1 MGGGCLSLSNL
12 TLLQQ
17 ACLLHVP
24 ASLSVL
30 GPSYLLCPHPRRYS
44 QSRSATPRKCRMASR
59 RFGEL
64 HPTCESTCT
73 HIYSTYIMVS
83 SKKKLPIP
91 PTPHPNVLSQ
101 WKDTYSCLKV
111 IAWASPTTAVHTSY
125 GMHSNS
131 FRLPDQ
137 ITVAAPAGV
146 PCSRFLPS

>member
-1 MGGGCLSLSNL
+1 MGDVFLCQTLPFFNRHACFTCLHPFLSLGPH
-12 TLLQQ
+12 TF
-17 ACLLHVP
+17 
-24 ASLSVL
+24 SVL
-30 GPSYLLCPHPRRYS
+30 ILVAIVKVVQQRLG
-44 QSRSATPRKCRMASR
+44 SAEWRHEGLENCTQRVKARAR
-59 RFGEL
+59 IFTL
-64 HPTCESTCT
+64 PTLRCQ
-73 HIYSTYIMVS
+73 V
-83 SKKKLPIP
+83 KKKLPIP

-131 FRLPDQ
+131 FRLPDR